1 MVNVTSSVALPFCRA
16 GKPIGLSTILAI
28 ATGTKMDSYTKVQ
41 NLSLIVQPGDSFF
54 PIVDAIDSATTSIKM
69 TIFRMNDPIVRE
81 AMTYAVSRG
90 VKVQA
95 LVAPASKG
103 WTKKNKKLSE
113 ELSKVGIEVRV
124 PRARKEKIKRYHY
137 KIMTID
143 NELSLILTFN
153 PTQKNLHY
161 ARDFGLLIRDREIA
175 TELSRLFD
183 SDWLGETYKPS
194 PLPLVISPHNS
205 REKMLELLGSAERT
219 IRILDAKVQDQ
230 QAIGLLLRKASIG
243 CNIKIIGE
251 DTSYDEVVPNFHV
264 RKLARYKL
272 HAKCIVVDGTR
283 FFIGSQ
289 NLRPVSLDR
298 RREVGLIVEDDAMA
312 RKIERVFDEDWD
324 NATEMRTVTE
334 GATRDA

>member
-1 MVNVTSSVALPFCRA
+1 MNVKAMDAYRQVN
-16 GKPIGLSTILAI
+16 
-28 ATGTKMDSYTKVQ
+28 

-54 PIVDAIDSATTSIKM
+54 PIVDAIDTATQNIKM

-103 WTKKNKKLSE
+103 WTKRNKRLSE
-113 ELSKVGIEVRV
+113 ELAKVGIEVTV

-143 NELSLILTFN
+143 NQVSLILTFN
-153 PTQKNLHY
+153 PNQKNLHY
-161 ARDFGLLIRDREIA
+161 ARDFGLLIRDEEIA

-183 SDWLGETYKPS
+183 ADWSGEAFKPKE
-194 PLPLVISPHNS
+194 LPLLISPNNS
-205 REKMLELLGSAERT
+205 RQKMMELLGSAEKT
-219 IRILDAKVQDQ
+219 IRILDAKVEDQ
-230 QAIGLLLRKASIG
+230 QAIGLLLRKASLG
-243 CNIKIIGE
+243 CSIKIISE
-251 DTSYDEVVPNFHV
+251 DTSYDEVVPNYHV

-272 HAKCIVVDGTR
+272 HAKCVVVDGSR

-289 NLRPVSLDR
+289 NIRPVSLDR
-298 RREVGLIVEDDAMA
+298 RREVGMVVDDDAMA

-324 NATEMRTVTE
+324 NATDMRMVTE
-334 GATRDA
+334 GSSV

>member
-1 MVNVTSSVALPFCRA
+1 
-16 GKPIGLSTILAI
+16 
-28 ATGTKMDSYTKVQ
+28 MDVYNKVQ

-54 PIVDAIDSATTSIKM
+54 PMVDAIDGAKTSIKM

-113 ELSKVGIEVRV
+113 ELAKVGIEVKV
-124 PRARKEKIKRYHY
+124 PRERKDIKRYHY

-143 NELSLILTFN
+143 DQLSLILTFN

-161 ARDFGLLIRDREIA
+161 ARDFGLLIKDPEIA
-175 TELSRLFD
+175 SELSRLFD
-183 SDWLGETYKPS
+183 ADWSGANFKPS
-194 PLPLVISPHNS
+194 NLPLVISPYNS
-205 REKMLELLGSAERT
+205 REKMLELLNSAERT

-230 QAIGLLLRKASIG
+230 KAIGVLLRKAAAG
-243 CNIKIIGE
+243 CNIQIISS
-251 DTSYDEVVPNFHV
+251 DMDYNEVVPNFHM

-272 HAKCIVVDGTR
+272 HAKCIVVDGVR
-283 FFIGSQ
+283 FFVGSQ
-289 NLRPVSLDR
+289 NLRKVSMDH
-298 RREVGLIVEDDAMA
+298 RREVGMIVEDDAMA

-324 NATEMRTVTE
+324 NATDKLALAEANAE
-334 GATRDA
+334 IEA

>member
-1 MVNVTSSVALPFCRA
+1 
-16 GKPIGLSTILAI
+16 
-28 ATGTKMDSYTKVQ
+28 MDAYNKVQ

-54 PIVDAIDSATTSIKM
+54 PMVDAIDGAKTSIKM

-113 ELSKVGIEVRV
+113 ELAKVGIEVKV
-124 PRARKEKIKRYHY
+124 PRERKEIKRYHY

-143 NELSLILTFN
+143 DQSSLILTFN

-161 ARDFGLLIRDREIA
+161 ARDFGLLIKDPEIA
-175 TELSRLFD
+175 SELSRLFD
-183 SDWLGETYKPS
+183 ADWSGESFKPS
-194 PLPLVISPHNS
+194 DLPLAISPYNS
-205 REKMLELLGSAERT
+205 REKMLELLNSAERT

-230 QAIGLLLRKASIG
+230 QAIGVLLRKASAG
-243 CNIKIIGE
+243 CNIQIISE
-251 DTSYDEVVPNFHV
+251 DTDYNEVVPNFHM

-272 HAKCIVVDGTR
+272 HAKCIIVDGTR
-283 FFIGSQ
+283 FFVGSQ
-289 NLRPVSLDR
+289 NLRKVSMDN

-324 NATEMRTVTE
+324 NATDMLALAEANAVIE
-334 GATRDA
+334 SDA

>member
-1 MVNVTSSVALPFCRA
+1 
-16 GKPIGLSTILAI
+16 
-28 ATGTKMDSYTKVQ
+28 MDAYNKVQ

-54 PIVDAIDSATTSIKM
+54 PIVDAIDSATSSIKM

-103 WTKKNKKLSE
+103 WTKRNKRLSE
-113 ELSKVGIEVRV
+113 ELSKVGIEVTV

-143 NELSLILTFN
+143 NAVSLILTFN

-161 ARDFGLLIRDREIA
+161 ARDFGLLIRDPEIA

-183 SDWLGETYKPS
+183 ADWSGEAFKPAD
-194 PLPLVISPHNS
+194 LPLLISPYNS
-205 REKMLELLGSAERT
+205 RQKMLELLSSAERT
-219 IRILDAKVQDQ
+219 IRILDAKVEDQ
-230 QAIGLLLRKASIG
+230 QAIGLLLRKASGG
-243 CNIKIIGE
+243 CSIKIISE
-251 DTSYDEVVPNFHV
+251 DTSYDEVVPNYHV

-272 HAKCIVVDGTR
+272 HAKCVVVDGTR

-289 NLRPVSLDR
+289 NIRPTSLDR
-298 RREVGLIVEDDAMA
+298 RREVGLVVEDDAMA
-312 RKIERVFDEDWD
+312 RKIERVFDEDWE
-324 NATEMRTVTE
+324 NATDMRTVAEASVGDLDTKAQSHKE
-334 GATRDA
+334 

>member
-1 MVNVTSSVALPFCRA
+1 
-16 GKPIGLSTILAI
+16 
-28 ATGTKMDSYTKVQ
+28 MDAYNKVQ

-54 PIVDAIDSATTSIKM
+54 PLVDAIDSAVSSIRM
-69 TIFRMNDPIVRE
+69 TIFRMNDPIIRE

-103 WTKKNKKLSE
+103 WTKRNRKLSE

-124 PRARKEKIKRYHY
+124 PRARKEKVKRYHY

-161 ARDFGLLIRDREIA
+161 ARDFGLLIRDPEIA

-183 SDWLGETYKPS
+183 ADWSGEVFKPAD
-194 PLPLVISPHNS
+194 LPLVISPHNS
-205 REKMLELLGSAERT
+205 REKMLELLASAERT

-230 QAIGLLLRKASIG
+230 QAIGLLLRKASVG
-243 CNIKIIGE
+243 CSVKIIS
-251 DTSYDEVVPNFHV
+251 DDASYDDVVPNYHV

-289 NLRPVSLDR
+289 NIRPVSLDR
-298 RREVGLIVEDDAMA
+298 RREVGIIVEDEAMG
-312 RKIERVFDEDWD
+312 RKIERVFDEDWE
-324 NATEMRTVTE
+324 NATERQALVESET
-334 GATRDA
+334 

>member
-1 MVNVTSSVALPFCRA
+1 
-16 GKPIGLSTILAI
+16 
-28 ATGTKMDSYTKVQ
+28 MDAYNKVQ

-54 PIVDAIDSATTSIKM
+54 PLVDAIDSAVSSIKM
-69 TIFRMNDPIVRE
+69 TIFRMNDPIIRE

-103 WTKKNKKLSE
+103 WTKRNRKLSE
-113 ELSKVGIEVRV
+113 ELAKVGIEVRV

-143 NELSLILTFN
+143 NQLSLILTFN

-161 ARDFGLLIRDREIA
+161 ARDFGLLIRDPEIA

-183 SDWLGETYKPS
+183 SDWSGEVFKPADS
-194 PLPLVISPHNS
+194 PLVISPHNS
-205 REKMLELLGSAERT
+205 REKMLALLASAERT

-230 QAIGLLLRKASIG
+230 QAIGLLLRKASVG
-243 CNIKIIGE
+243 CSVKIIS
-251 DTSYDEVVPNFHV
+251 DDISYDEVVPNYHV

-272 HAKCIVVDGTR
+272 HAKCIIVDGTR

-289 NLRPVSLDR
+289 NIRPTSMDQ
-298 RREVGLIVEDDAMA
+298 RREVGIIVEDDAMG
-312 RKIERVFDEDWD
+312 RKIERVFDEDWE
-324 NATEMRTVTE
+324 NATERLIETV
-334 GATRDA
+334 A

>member
-1 MVNVTSSVALPFCRA
+1 
-16 GKPIGLSTILAI
+16 
-28 ATGTKMDSYTKVQ
+28 MDAYNKVQ

-54 PIVDAIDSATTSIKM
+54 PLVDAIDSAVATIKM
-69 TIFRMNDPIVRE
+69 TIFRMNDPIIRE

-103 WTKKNKKLSE
+103 WTKRNRKLSE

-143 NELSLILTFN
+143 NGLSLILTFN

-161 ARDFGLLIRDREIA
+161 ARDFGLLIRDPEIA

-183 SDWLGETYKPS
+183 ADWSGEVFKPGD
-194 PLPLVISPHNS
+194 LPLVISPHNS
-205 REKMLELLGSAERT
+205 REKMLALLASAERT

-230 QAIGLLLRKASIG
+230 QAIGLLLRKASVG
-243 CNIKIIGE
+243 CSIKIISN
-251 DTSYDEVVPNFHV
+251 DTSYNDVVPNYHV

-289 NLRPVSLDR
+289 NIRPVSMDR
-298 RREVGLIVEDDAMA
+298 RREVGIIVEDDAMA
-312 RKIERVFDEDWD
+312 RKIERVFDEDWE
-324 NATEMRTVTE
+324 NATERRALIESVSE
-334 GATRDA
+334 A

>member
-1 MVNVTSSVALPFCRA
+1 MVGTWSLNILPR
-16 GKPIGLSTILAI
+16 TILLIDAY
-28 ATGTKMDSYTKVQ
+28 DKVQ
-41 NLSLIVQPGDSFF
+41 NVSLIVQPGDSFF
-54 PIVDAIDSATTSIKM
+54 PLVDAIDSAVSSIKM
-69 TIFRMNDPIVRE
+69 TIFRMNDPIIRE

-161 ARDFGLLIRDREIA
+161 ARDFGLLIRDTEIA
-175 TELSRLFD
+175 SELSRLFD
-183 SDWLGETYKPS
+183 ADWAGEVYKPLD
-194 PLPLVISPHNS
+194 LPLVISPHNS
-205 REKMLELLGSAERT
+205 REKMLKLLSSAEKT
-219 IRILDAKVQDQ
+219 ICILDAKVQDQ
-230 QAIGLLLRKASIG
+230 EAIGLLLRKASAG
-243 CNIKIIGE
+243 CSIKIISN
-251 DTSYDEVVPNFHV
+251 DISYDEVVPNYHV

-272 HAKCIVVDGTR
+272 HAKCIIVDGNR

-289 NLRPVSLDR
+289 NIRPVSMDR
-298 RREVGLIVEDDAMA
+298 RREVGIIVEDEAMA
-312 RKIERVFDEDWD
+312 RKIERVFEEDWE
-324 NATEMRTVTE
+324 NATERRTLIESMTE
-334 GATRDA
+334 A

>member
-1 MVNVTSSVALPFCRA
+1 MINT
-16 GKPIGLSTILAI
+16 
-28 ATGTKMDSYTKVQ
+28 YNKVQ

-54 PIVDAIDSATTSIKM
+54 PLVDAIDSAVSSIKM
-69 TIFRMNDPIVRE
+69 TIFRMNDPIIRE
-81 AMTYAVSRG
+81 AMTYAVARG

-113 ELSKVGIEVRV
+113 ELSKVDIEVRV

-161 ARDFGLLIRDREIA
+161 ARDFGLLIRDPEIT

-183 SDWLGETYKPS
+183 ADWSGEVFKPDD
-194 PLPLVISPHNS
+194 LPLVISPHNS
-205 REKMLELLGSAERT
+205 REKMLELLASAEKS
-219 IRILDAKVQDQ
+219 ICILDAKVQDQ
-230 QAIGLLLRKASIG
+230 EAIGLLLRKASAG
-243 CNIKIIGE
+243 CSIKIISN
-251 DTSYDEVVPNFHV
+251 DVSYDEVVPNYHV

-272 HAKCIVVDGTR
+272 HAKCIVVDGIR

-289 NLRPVSLDR
+289 NIRPVSMDR
-298 RREVGLIVEDDAMA
+298 RREVGIIVEDDAMA
-312 RKIERVFDEDWD
+312 RKIERVFDEDWE
-324 NATEMRTVTE
+324 NATERQALIESMSET
-334 GATRDA
+334 

>member
-1 MVNVTSSVALPFCRA
+1 
-16 GKPIGLSTILAI
+16 
-28 ATGTKMDSYTKVQ
+28 MDAYNKVQ
-41 NLSLIVQPGDSFF
+41 NVSLIVQPGDSFF
-54 PIVDAIDSATTSIKM
+54 PLVDAIDSAVTSIKM
-69 TIFRMNDPIVRE
+69 TIFRMNDPIIRE

-153 PTQKNLHY
+153 PTQKNLHN
-161 ARDFGLLIRDREIA
+161 ARDFGLLIKDPDIA

-183 SDWLGETYKPS
+183 SDWSGEVFKPADS
-194 PLPLVISPHNS
+194 PLVISPHNS
-205 REKMLELLGSAERT
+205 REKMLELLASAERT
-219 IRILDAKVQDQ
+219 ICILDAKVQDQ
-230 QAIGLLLRKASIG
+230 EAIGLLLRKASAG
-243 CNIKIIGE
+243 CSIKIISN
-251 DTSYDEVVPNFHV
+251 DTSYDEVIPNYHV

-289 NLRPVSLDR
+289 NLRPVSMDR

-312 RKIERVFDEDWD
+312 RKIDRVFEEDWET
-324 NATEMRTVTE
+324 ATERRAAIESMT
-334 GATRDA
+334 GA

>member
-1 MVNVTSSVALPFCRA
+1 
-16 GKPIGLSTILAI
+16 
-28 ATGTKMDSYTKVQ
+28 MDAYNKVQ

-54 PIVDAIDSATTSIKM
+54 PLVDAIDSAVSSIKM
-69 TIFRMNDPIVRE
+69 TIFRMNDPIIRE

-103 WTKKNKKLSE
+103 WTKRNRKLSE

-161 ARDFGLLIRDREIA
+161 ARDFGLLIRDPEIA

-183 SDWLGETYKPS
+183 ADWSGEVFKPADS
-194 PLPLVISPHNS
+194 PLVISPHNS
-205 REKMLELLGSAERT
+205 REKMLALLGSAERT

-230 QAIGLLLRKASIG
+230 QAIGLLLRKASVG
-243 CNIKIIGE
+243 CSIKIISD
-251 DTSYDEVVPNFHV
+251 DTSYDEVVPNYHV

-289 NLRPVSLDR
+289 NIRPVSMDH
-298 RREVGLIVEDDAMA
+298 RREVGIIVEDDAIG
-312 RKIERVFDEDWD
+312 RKIERVFDEDWE
-324 NATEMRTVTE
+324 NATERLIESVSET
-334 GATRDA
+334 

>member
-1 MVNVTSSVALPFCRA
+1 
-16 GKPIGLSTILAI
+16 
-28 ATGTKMDSYTKVQ
+28 MDVYNKVH

-54 PIVDAIDSATTSIKM
+54 PIVDAIDGAKTSIKM

-113 ELSKVGIEVRV
+113 ELAKVGIEVKV
-124 PRARKEKIKRYHY
+124 PRERKEIKRYHY

-143 NELSLILTFN
+143 DQLSLILTFN

-161 ARDFGLLIRDREIA
+161 ARDFGLLIKDAEIA
-175 TELSRLFD
+175 SELSRLFD
-183 SDWLGETYKPS
+183 ADWSGASFKPS
-194 PLPLVISPHNS
+194 NLPLAISPYNS
-205 REKMLELLGSAERT
+205 REKMLELLNSAERT

-230 QAIGLLLRKASIG
+230 QAIGVLLRKASAG
-243 CNIKIIGE
+243 CSIKIISE
-251 DTSYDEVVPNFHV
+251 DTDYNEVVPNFHM

-272 HAKCIVVDGTR
+272 HAKCIVVDGAR
-283 FFIGSQ
+283 FFVGSQ
-289 NLRPVSLDR
+289 NLRKVSMDN

-324 NATEMRTVTE
+324 NATDMLALAEMNAE
-334 GATRDA
+334 IEL

>member
-1 MVNVTSSVALPFCRA
+1 MEA
-16 GKPIGLSTILAI
+16 
-28 ATGTKMDSYTKVQ
+28 YTKVQ

-69 TIFRMNDPIVRE
+69 TIFRMNDPIVLE

-90 VKVQA
+90 VRVQA

-103 WTKKNKKLSE
+103 WTKRNKRLSE
-113 ELSKVGIEVRV
+113 ELSKVGIEVTV

-143 NELSLILTFN
+143 NKVSLILTFN

-161 ARDFGLLIRDREIA
+161 ARDLGLLIRDQEIA

-183 SDWLGETYKPS
+183 ADWSGESFKPRD
-194 PLPLVISPHNS
+194 LPLLISPYNS
-205 REKMLELLGSAERT
+205 RQKMIELLSSAERT

-243 CNIKIIGE
+243 CSIKIIGE
-251 DTSYDEVVPNFHV
+251 DTSYDEVVPNYHV

-272 HAKCIVVDGTR
+272 HAKCIVVDGSR

-289 NLRPVSLDR
+289 NIRPVSLDR

-324 NATEMRTVTE
+324 NATDMRTVTE
-334 GATRDA
+334 GAARDA

>member
-1 MVNVTSSVALPFCRA
+1 MSLVTP
-16 GKPIGLSTILAI
+16 
-28 ATGTKMDSYTKVQ
+28 MDAYTKVQ

-54 PIVDAIDSATTSIKM
+54 PIVDAIDAATTSIKM

-90 VKVQA
+90 VSVQA

-103 WTKKNKKLSE
+103 WTKKNKRLSE
-113 ELSKVGIEVRV
+113 ELAKVGIEVRV

-143 NELSLILTFN
+143 NETSLILTFN

-161 ARDFGLLIRDREIA
+161 ARDFGLLIKDEEIA

-183 SDWLGETYKPS
+183 SDWLGEVYKPS
-194 PLPLVISPHNS
+194 ELPLAISPNNS
-205 REKMLELLGSAERT
+205 RQKMIELLNSAERT
-219 IRILDAKVQDQ
+219 IRILDAKVEDQ
-230 QAIGLLLRKASIG
+230 QAIGLLLRKASVG
-243 CNIKIIGE
+243 CNIKIISE
-251 DTSYDEVVPNFHV
+251 DTSYDEVVPNYHV

-272 HAKCIVVDGTR
+272 HAKCIVVDGSR

-298 RREVGLIVEDDAMA
+298 RREVGMIVEDDAMA

-324 NATEMRTVTE
+324 HATEMRIVTE
-334 GATRDA
+334 ANSA

>member
-1 MVNVTSSVALPFCRA
+1 
-16 GKPIGLSTILAI
+16 
-28 ATGTKMDSYTKVQ
+28 MDAYNKVQ

-54 PIVDAIDSATTSIKM
+54 PLVDAIDSAVASIKM
-69 TIFRMNDPIVRE
+69 TIFRMNDPIIRE

-103 WTKKNKKLSE
+103 WTKRNRKLSE
-113 ELSKVGIEVRV
+113 DLSKAGIEVRV

-143 NELSLILTFN
+143 NALSLILTFN

-161 ARDFGLLIRDREIA
+161 ARDFGLLIRDPEIA

-183 SDWLGETYKPS
+183 ADWSGEVFKPGD
-194 PLPLVISPHNS
+194 LPLVISPHNS
-205 REKMLELLGSAERT
+205 REKMLALLASAERT

-230 QAIGLLLRKASIG
+230 QAIGLLLRKASVG
-243 CNIKIIGE
+243 CSIKIIS
-251 DTSYDEVVPNFHV
+251 DDNSYDEVVPNYHV

-289 NLRPVSLDR
+289 NIRPVSMDR
-298 RREVGLIVEDDAMA
+298 RREVGIIVEDDAMA
-312 RKIERVFDEDWD
+312 RKIERVFDEDWE
-324 NATEMRTVTE
+324 NATERRALIE
-334 GATRDA
+334 SASEA